1 LPLESRFGLH
11 RPADINRIF
20 CWKLK
25 H

>member
-1 LPLESRFGLH
+1 LPFDSRFGLH

>member
-11 RPADINRIF
+11 RPADINRNF

>member
-11 RPADINRIF
+11 RLADINRIF
-20 CWKLK
+20 CRKLK